1 MADHHGGEIGFRAE
15 LTANGCAYGA
25 AAMKGSM
32 SASTTATPVSAPAS
46 LPPADAHR
54 QAWYEDFCE
63 RAKGTNVNDKTLL
76 ATDYLNHFNEIIM
89 LMELIPD
96 APECLE
102 DCRAWEPKSY
112 VQHFHDSSIADRD
125 LAIAAYPYSPPEF
138 RGTFDYVVA
147 EMNRLVATAL
157 PAIEAAVEKKD
168 DERCRHIVEM
178 SVAGLRALGDR
189 ASAAIHGDIHAMD
202 QSEIDRLMEIST
214 ASWA

>member
-1 MADHHGGEIGFRAE
+1 M
-15 LTANGCAYGA
+15 
-25 AAMKGSM
+25 
-32 SASTTATPVSAPAS
+32 TATGNSSAIVTNAPPA
-46 LPPADAHR
+46 ADAHR
-54 QAWYEDFCE
+54 AAWYEDFCA
-63 RAKGTNVNDKTLL
+63 RAKGTNVNDRTLL

-112 VQHFHDSSIADRD
+112 VEHFQSSSIADRD

-138 RGTFDYVVA
+138 RNTFDYVVA

-157 PAIEAAVEKKD
+157 PAIEAATANGD
-168 DERCRHIVEM
+168 TERCRHIVEM
-178 SVAGLRALGDR
+178 SVSGLRALVDR

-202 QSEIDRLMEIST
+202 QGEIDRLMELST
-214 ASWA
+214 ASWI

>member
-1 MADHHGGEIGFRAE
+1 MTSLGTQFSSTDQPPHAADE
-15 LTANGCAYGA
+15 L
-25 AAMKGSM
+25 
-32 SASTTATPVSAPAS
+32 
-46 LPPADAHR
+46 R

-63 RAKGTNVNDKTLL
+63 RARGTNVSDKTLL

-112 VQHFHDSSIADRD
+112 VQHFQDSSIADRD
-125 LAIAAYPYSPPEF
+125 LAIAAYPYSPPQF
-138 RGTFDYVVA
+138 RGPFDYVVG
-147 EMNRLVATAL
+147 EMNRLVSTAL
-157 PAIEAAVEKKD
+157 PAIEAATEKN
-168 DERCRHIVEM
+168 DEDRRRLIVELT
-178 SVAGLRALGDR
+178 VAGLRALVDR